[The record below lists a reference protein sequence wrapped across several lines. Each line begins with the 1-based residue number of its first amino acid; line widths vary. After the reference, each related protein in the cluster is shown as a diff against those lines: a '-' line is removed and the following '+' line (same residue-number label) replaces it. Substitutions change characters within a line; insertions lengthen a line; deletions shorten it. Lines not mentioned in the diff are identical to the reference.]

1 MSKILNRLWR
11 ARIEQRRSKM
21 KLIVVIL
28 SALVVATSAKNATFY
43 TVEEAIKD
51 HYIVVLK
58 PGYDVEVI
66 KKLLLTDLSGSFG
79 DVSIKHTYTAA
90 INGFSAKLTNT
101 ALQKL
106 LAREEIKYITEDGE
120 IHPAAVASWGLDRI
134 DQRSLPLDGAY
145 KAKGCGSGVNV
156 YVVDSG
162 IYPDHLYYEGRASPA
177 FDAVNDGRPFGIDCL
192 GHGTHCAGT
201 IGASMYGVAPN
212 VNIYGLRVLDC
223 SGSGQWSSL
232 IAACDYLVNFG
243 VKPAV
248 ASMSIGGPA
257 NTAADEAVQ
266 RVIQSGISVVAS
278 ARNANSP
285 TSACSS
291 SPARVQEAITV
302 GATDINDRRADYSN
316 YGTCVDLFAPGND
329 IKSLWIRKPDDTR
342 TQSGTSVSTTHVT
355 GAVALLLAKNPNL
368 SPADIKATLI
378 DTSTK
383 NAISDLPSDTENR
396 LLYVPRD

>member
-1 MSKILNRLWR
+1 
-11 ARIEQRRSKM
+11 M
-21 KLIVVIL
+21 KLIVVLL

-43 TVEEAIKD
+43 TVEEAIRD

-58 PGYDVEVI
+58 PGYDVEMMR
-66 KKLLLTDLSGSFG
+66 KLLLTDLSGSFG
-79 DVSIKHTYTAA
+79 DVSIRHTYTAA
-90 INGFSAKLTNT
+90 INGFSAKLTNK

-106 LAREEIKYITEDGE
+106 LARDEIEYITEDGA

-145 KAKGCGSGVNV
+145 KGKGCGSGVNV
-156 YVVDSG
+156 YVVDTG
-162 IYPDHLYYEGRASPA
+162 IYPDHLYFEGRASPV
-177 FDAVNDGRPFGIDCL
+177 FDDVNDGRPFGIDCN

-201 IGASMYGVAPN
+201 IGASMYGAATN
-212 VNIYGLRVLDC
+212 VNIHGLRILDC

-232 IAACDYLVNFG
+232 IAACDYIVNSG

-248 ASMSIGGPA
+248 ASMSIGGPT

-266 RVIQSGISVVAS
+266 RVIQSGIPVVVA
-278 ARNANSP
+278 ALNNNSP
-285 TSACSS
+285 TSACQT

-316 YGTCVDLFAPGND
+316 YGTCVDLFAPGDD
-329 IKSLWIRKPDDTR
+329 IKSLWIGGPDDTR
-342 TQSGTSVSTTHVT
+342 TTSGTSMSTVHVT
-355 GAVALLLAKNPNL
+355 GAVALLLDKNPDL
-368 SPADIKATLI
+368 SPIDIKASLI
-378 DTSTK
+378 DSSTK
-383 NAISDLPSDTENR
+383 NAISDLPDTENR

>member
-79 DVSIKHTYTAA
+79 DVSIKHTFTAA
-90 INGFSAKLTNT
+90 INGFSAKLNNQ
-101 ALQKL
+101 ALEKL

-120 IHPAAVASWGLDRI
+120 IHPGAVSSWGLDRI

-145 KAKGCGSGVNV
+145 KAKGCGAGVNV
-156 YVVDSG
+156 YVVDTG
-162 IYPDHLYYEGRASPA
+162 IYPDSLFFGGRASPV
-177 FDAVNDGRPFGIDCL
+177 FDATNDGPPLARDCN

-201 IGASMYGVAPN
+201 AGASIYGAAPN
-212 VNIYGLRVLDC
+212 VNIYGLKIFTC
-223 SGSGQWSSL
+223 SGSGQWSYL
-232 IAACDYLVNFG
+232 ISACDYLVKSG

-248 ASMSIGGPA
+248 ASMSIGGYR

-266 RVIQSGISVVAS
+266 SVIQSGIPVVVA
-278 ARNANSP
+278 AGNNNDD
-285 TSACSS
+285 ACSRT
-291 SPARVQEAITV
+291 PARVQEAITV
-302 GATDINDRRADYSN
+302 GATDINDAKASFSN
-316 YGTCVDLFAPGND
+316 YGTCVDIFGPGVD
-329 IKSLWIRKPDDTR
+329 IPSAWIGGPDR
-342 TQSGTSVSTTHVT
+342 TKTISGTSMATPHVT
-355 GAVALLLAKNPNL
+355 AAVAQLLAKNPNL

-383 NAISDLPSDTENR
+383 NAISGLPSDTENR